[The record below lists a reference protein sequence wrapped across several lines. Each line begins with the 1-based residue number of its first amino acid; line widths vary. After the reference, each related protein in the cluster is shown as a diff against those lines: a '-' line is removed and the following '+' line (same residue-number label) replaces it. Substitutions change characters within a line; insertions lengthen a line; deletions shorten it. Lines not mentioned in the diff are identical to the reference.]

1 MTSLILSAV
10 MLAYFRSLVAQ
21 SVRERNPEW
30 TAPSKDAAKV
40 NPLVDQPAVVAGGR
54 KVFGQRCA
62 LCHGDEGMGTERAPS
77 LVAPDVQMQ
86 SDGELFW
93 KISTGN
99 TRGGMPS
106 FSFLP
111 DTQRWQLVM
120 HLRAL
125 GRE

>member
-1 MTSLILSAV
+1 
-10 MLAYFRSLVAQ
+10 
-21 SVRERNPEW
+21 
-30 TAPSKDAAKV
+30 
-40 NPLVDQPAVVAGGR
+40 
-54 KVFGQRCA
+54 
-62 LCHGDEGMGTERAPS
+62 
-77 LVAPDVQMQ
+77 
-86 SDGELFW
+86 LFW